1 MNMYEDNVLYSLNKK
16 QRWRIPNILRS
27 AILLGDYE
35 DLETNVKLII
45 SENTSVDSHT
55 KGYYTSK
62 GQTQEFE
69 KERCFNGRSVIEQ
82 INRAN
87 VKTEPADQPVIQI
100 EVVRPCPTTGSGLY
114 NPKYIGHGIFNR
126 RNGSYRAR
134 KTPSRKQQRNKF
146 TVKNY
151 CEEFYDSFEE
161 NVNEY
166 ETETEDD
173 IESSAYLYKNSNR
186 EWSTDTIEDIMVHRA
201 LFQSLYD
208 SKKYNRKQFTTQTVE
223 TKGKQIYSTPV
234 TKFCEKDDNSTDNI
248 KSKATEILSHKVMD
262 PVYVVLPKE
271 ELQDDFLIERYG
283 NYYRNCA
290 CFPRKFIIDISD
302 RMKRHVRT
310 SEHWK
315 REYVGKWDF
324 TSCVVFTFDPHDNN
338 NTSSHSVY
346 KVYLNMGT
354 TASCFKIL
362 TIPAYSEGFI
372 EDFLQKAVLFLD
384 MLSTD
389 EMIEQEKYPPTN
401 LMIVNFEKLNRYQN
415 VEKDITFVTRNS
427 FYKDIFNASQ
437 TENKITTAFDLG
449 FEYVVPEFCGICF
462 GSLADV
468 ENTGTA
474 LTSCGHWF
482 CDACWVAYCRSRLA
496 MGSVNINCPELKC
509 SEIVDDAV
517 LLTFVNIMEVLDLKR
532 RENEILIQSSDS
544 SKWCPNPQCG
554 RVIKITNVEKASNL
568 VCRCGMQ
575 ICFQCLQ
582 QAHWPISCDV
592 AIAYWKRLKRNGDDS
607 LLVNLSLQV
616 KVRGKQCPQCK
627 RFIEKRGGCFYMSCI
642 CGATFCWGC
651 LGIFPGHINT
661 DICNQGKNSDDNGT
675 TSYMEAT
682 LTGYEDI
689 SQSCDY
695 KMAVNHR
702 NARHP
707 MNINKL
713 KGHARRIRFK
723 CKNIAKRKGP
733 VYFTMFSN
741 TDPTDSSH
749 KPAVEDKI
757 KDLLSN
763 MIALYTEFHHIA
775 EYSHVFLEKSYKRGN
790 KCVTLRTTVEY
801 LGTCASDISQ
811 EFAASEN
818 MKDMRPILASLMK
831 IQQKTDNI
839 MKYIVRNTRLVM
851 NVE

>member
-1 MNMYEDNVLYSLNKK
+1 MNIHEDNVIYSLNKK

-35 DLETNVKLII
+35 DLETNVKLIM

-55 KGYYTSK
+55 KGYYASK

-69 KERCFNGRSVIEQ
+69 KEACFNGRSVIKQ

-87 VKTEPADQPVIQI
+87 VKTEPEDQPVLQI
-100 EVVRPCPTTGSGLY
+100 EVVQPCPTTGSGLY
-114 NPKYIGHGIFNR
+114 NPKYIGHRIFNPR
-126 RNGSYRAR
+126 YDNFRTRNA
-134 KTPSRKQQRNKF
+134 PSRKPQKHKF

-161 NVNEY
+161 NFNEY
-166 ETETEDD
+166 ETETEGD
-173 IESSAYLYKNSNR
+173 IESSAYLYKNSSR

-201 LFQSLYD
+201 LLQSLCN
-208 SKKYNRKQFTTQTVE
+208 SKKYNRKQFTKQTVE
-223 TKGKQIYSTPV
+223 TKDKKIYSTPV
-234 TKFCEKDDNSTDNI
+234 TKVCEKDNNSTDNI
-248 KSKATEILSHKVMD
+248 KSEANEILPQKVMV

-271 ELQDDFLIERYG
+271 ELQDDFLIEKYG
-283 NYYRNCA
+283 SDYRNCA
-290 CFPRKFIIDISD
+290 CVPRKFIIDISD

-310 SEHWK
+310 SERWK
-315 REYVGKWDF
+315 REYIGKWDF
-324 TSCVVFTFDPHDNN
+324 TSCVVFTFDPHDSN

-346 KVYLNMGT
+346 KVCLNMGT
-354 TASCFKIL
+354 TASFFKIL
-362 TIPAYSEGFI
+362 TISDYSEGFI
-372 EDFLQKAVLFLD
+372 EDFLQKSVLFMD

-401 LMIVNFEKLNRYQN
+401 LMTGNFEKLNRYQN
-415 VEKDITFVTRNS
+415 VEKDISFVTRNS

-437 TENKITTAFDLG
+437 TENKITTAFDLC

-468 ENTGTA
+468 ENAGTA

-482 CDACWVAYCRSRLA
+482 CDACWIIYCRSRLA
-496 MGSVNINCPELKC
+496 MGSVNINCPELEC

-517 LLTFVNIMEVLDLKR
+517 LLTFVNIVEVLDLKR
-532 RENEILIQSSDS
+532 RANEIIIQSSDS

-554 RVIKITNVEKASNL
+554 RVIKITNVENASNL

-582 QAHWPISCDV
+582 QAHWPVSCDM
-592 AIAYWKRLKRNGDDS
+592 ATAYWKRLKRNADDS

-616 KVRGKQCPQCK
+616 RVRGKQCPKCK
-627 RFIEKRGGCFYMSCI
+627 RFIEKRGGCFNMSCF

-651 LGIFPGHINT
+651 LGTFPDHIYK
-661 DICNQGKNSDDNGT
+661 DICEQSKNGDDKGT

-682 LTGYEDI
+682 LTGYENI
-689 SQSCDY
+689 SKSCDY

-707 MNINKL
+707 VNITNL

-775 EYSHVFLEKSYKRGN
+775 EYSHVFLEKLYQKGN
-790 KCVTLRTTVEY
+790 KCWTLRRTVEY
-801 LGTCASDISQ
+801 LGRYAGDISH
-811 EFAASEN
+811 ELAASEN
-818 MKDMRPILASLMK
+818 MKDMRPILTSLLK
-831 IQQKTDNI
+831 IQQKTNNL
-839 MKYIVRNTRLVM
+839 MKYIVCNTRLVM

>member
-87 VKTEPADQPVIQI
+87 VKTEPEDQPVIQI

-248 KSKATEILSHKVMD
+248 KSKATEILSQKVMD

-415 VEKDITFVTRNS
+415 VEKDVTFVTRNS

-532 RENEILIQSSDS
+532 REHEIIIQSSDS

-627 RFIEKRGGCFYMSCI
+627 QFIEKRGGCFYMSCI

-651 LGIFPGHINT
+651 LGKFPGHKYT
-661 DICNQGKNSDDNGT
+661 DICYQGKNSDDNGT

-749 KPAVEDKI
+749 KPAVEDKL
-757 KDLLSN
+757 D
-763 MIALYTEFHHIA
+763 
-775 EYSHVFLEKSYKRGN
+775 
-790 KCVTLRTTVEY
+790 
-801 LGTCASDISQ
+801 
-811 EFAASEN
+811 
-818 MKDMRPILASLMK
+818 
-831 IQQKTDNI
+831 
-839 MKYIVRNTRLVM
+839 
-851 NVE
+851 

>member
-1 MNMYEDNVLYSLNKK
+1 MNIHEDNVIYSLNKK

-35 DLETNVKLII
+35 DLETNVKLIM

-55 KGYYTSK
+55 KGYYASK

-69 KERCFNGRSVIEQ
+69 KEACFNGRSVIKQ

-87 VKTEPADQPVIQI
+87 VKTEPEDQPVLQI
-100 EVVRPCPTTGSGLY
+100 EVVQPSPTTGSGLY
-114 NPKYIGHGIFNR
+114 NPKYIGHRIFNPR
-126 RNGSYRAR
+126 YDNFRTRN
-134 KTPSRKQQRNKF
+134 TPSRKPQKHKF

-161 NVNEY
+161 NINEY
-166 ETETEDD
+166 ETETEGD
-173 IESSAYLYKNSNR
+173 IESSAYLYKNSSR

-201 LFQSLYD
+201 LLQSLCD
-208 SKKYNRKQFTTQTVE
+208 SKIYNRKQFRKQTVE
-223 TKGKQIYSTPV
+223 TKDKKIYSTPV
-234 TKFCEKDDNSTDNI
+234 TKVCGKDNNSTDNI
-248 KSKATEILSHKVMD
+248 KSEANEILPQKVMI
-262 PVYVVLPKE
+262 PVYVILPKE
-271 ELQDDFLIERYG
+271 ELQDDFLIEKYG
-283 NYYRNCA
+283 SDYRNCA
-290 CFPRKFIIDISD
+290 CVPRKFIIDISD

-310 SEHWK
+310 SERWK
-315 REYVGKWDF
+315 REYIGKWDF
-324 TSCVVFTFDPHDNN
+324 TSCVVFTFDPHDSN

-346 KVYLNMGT
+346 KVCLNMGT
-354 TASCFKIL
+354 TASFFKIL
-362 TIPAYSEGFI
+362 TISDYSEGFI
-372 EDFLQKAVLFLD
+372 EDFLQKSVLFMD

-389 EMIEQEKYPPTN
+389 EMIEQEQYPPTN
-401 LMIVNFEKLNRYQN
+401 LMTGNFEKLNHYQN
-415 VEKDITFVTRNS
+415 VEKDISFVTRNS
-427 FYKDIFNASQ
+427 YYKDIFNASQ
-437 TENKITTAFDLG
+437 TENKITTAFDLC

-468 ENTGTA
+468 ENAGTA

-482 CDACWVAYCRSRLA
+482 CDACWVVYCRSRLV
-496 MGSVNINCPELKC
+496 MGSVSINCPELKC

-517 LLTFVNIMEVLDLKR
+517 LLTFVNIVEVLDLKR
-532 RENEILIQSSDS
+532 RANEIIIQSSDS

-554 RVIKITNVEKASNL
+554 RVIKITNVENASNL

-582 QAHWPISCDV
+582 QAHWPVSCDM
-592 AIAYWKRLKRNGDDS
+592 ATAYWKRLKRNADDS

-616 KVRGKQCPQCK
+616 RVRGKQCPQCK
-627 RFIEKRGGCFYMSCI
+627 RFIEKRGGCFYMSCF

-651 LGIFPGHINT
+651 LGTFPDHIYK
-661 DICNQGKNSDDNGT
+661 DICVQSKNGDDKGT

-682 LTGYEDI
+682 LTCYENI
-689 SQSCDY
+689 SKSCDY

-707 MNINKL
+707 VSINNL
-713 KGHARRIRFK
+713 KGRARRIRFK

-775 EYSHVFLEKSYKRGN
+775 EYSHVFLEKQYQRGN
-790 KCVTLRTTVEY
+790 KCWNLRRTVEY
-801 LGTCASDISQ
+801 LDLYASDISH
-811 EFAASEN
+811 ELAASEN
-818 MKDMRPILASLMK
+818 MEDMRPILTSLLK
-831 IQQKTDNI
+831 IQQKTNNL
-839 MKYIVRNTRLVM
+839 MKYIVRNTKLVM